1 MVLSRYEA
9 IRLAGLTKGMIADVR
24 NQKQITL
31 PEVFFNNPIL
41 ADMKAAMVIYFER
54 SGEIRLIPMMRVGG
68 ARVRLEVEKVNPA
81 LMQIMT
87 QLFKQYDLK
96 VLFTTGFCFEQNR
109 CVYEVFFETDDI
121 DDKESRIRNTIENIP
136 GLFESEFEIL
146 EIGKG
151 W

>member
-1 MVLSRYEA
+1 
-9 IRLAGLTKGMIADVR
+9 MIADVKSE
-24 NQKQITL
+24 KQIKL
-31 PEVFFNNPIL
+31 PDVFFNNPIL
-41 ADMKAAMVIYFER
+41 GGMKAAMVIYFER
-54 SGEIRLIPMMRVGG
+54 SGEIRLIPMMRLGG

-121 DDKESRIRNTIENIP
+121 NDKEARIRSTIDNIP

-146 EIGKG
+146 ELGKG

>member
-1 MVLSRYEA
+1 M
-9 IRLAGLTKGMIADVR
+9 AGLTKGMIADVKSE
-24 NQKQITL
+24 KQIKL
-31 PEVFFNNPIL
+31 PDVFFNNPIL
-41 ADMKAAMVIYFER
+41 SDMKAAMVIYFER
-54 SGEIRLIPMMRVGG
+54 SGEIRLIPMMRLGG

-121 DDKESRIRNTIENIP
+121 GDKEARIRSTIDNIP